1 MLTVLMPGR
10 CSKGTLQFMA
20 HALLEAID
28 SETPLEHTPVHDLES
43 IIYVLGYTVLRRL
56 VGSAGCP
63 RTLEDFFKDCFGKE
77 TVKDIAA
84 QRTSCEPLSW
94 WYKYDDPHMEKH
106 MSDIMRGLFT
116 GLEDA
121 VLAVHK
127 EALQTRRQTKLV
139 RRPDTLLVLGGVR

>member
-1 MLTVLMPGR
+1 MLMPGR

-77 TVKDIAA
+77 TVRDIAA
-84 QRTSCEPLSW
+84 QRETCKPLSW
-94 WYKYDDPHMEKH
+94 WYTHNDPHVKKH
-106 MSDIMRGLFT
+106 VSGIMVGLFI
-116 GLEDA
+116 GLETT
-121 VLAVHK
+121 VLAVHRETFEK
-127 EALQTRRQTKLV
+127 SIQSIQAQC
-139 RRPDTLLVLGGVR
+139 PDTLLVLEEVR